1 VKTVY
6 TAIVTSLIHSELEL
20 SRHLYPL
27 IKAGLLL
34 VKSAV
39 DGSVQ
44 SGVNSCD
51 DITATQII
59 AVNYAFTSKR
69 SRVKV
74 SLNCLLLLQLPTYTV
89 ATTVDTNTAATINSD
104 NNGGFTT
111 AVLSKVQQIVAIHSC
126 IDHHALLCCAS
137 PWL

>member
-1 VKTVY
+1 
-6 TAIVTSLIHSELEL
+6 
-20 SRHLYPL
+20 
-27 IKAGLLL
+27 

-51 DITATQII
+51 DITTTQII

-74 SLNCLLLLQLPTYTV
+74 SLYTAITLLQHYCLHL
-89 ATTVDTNTAATINSD
+89 ATAADNTAAAATSNACDVGSTNTTIL
-104 NNGGFTT
+104 
-111 AVLSKVQQIVAIHSC
+111 AVLQQVASCTQFYFFTLCIVA
-126 IDHHALLCCAS
+126 CAS
-137 PWL
+137 SCRHLPTITLLLSA